1 MRAGQRRRLSAI
13 VHGSVALVT
22 PWAGSDRVARAEVHR
37 PTGLAVHG
45 RVIVR
50 TVTGR
55 MATARRA
62 TGRRATARVEMIAAV
77 RLATIAATV
86 AATALRR

>member
-37 PTGLAVHG
+37 PTGLAVHD

-50 TVTGR
+50 TVTG
-55 MATARRA
+55 RRA
-62 TGRRATARVEMIAAV
+62 TGRRATARVEMIAAAPLV
-77 RLATIAATV
+77 TIAATIAATV